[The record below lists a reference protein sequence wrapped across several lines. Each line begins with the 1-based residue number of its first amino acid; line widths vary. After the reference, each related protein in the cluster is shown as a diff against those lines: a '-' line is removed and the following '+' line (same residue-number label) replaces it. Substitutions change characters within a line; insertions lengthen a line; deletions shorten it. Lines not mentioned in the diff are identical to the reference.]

1 MLFTNFSFF
10 LFFITFILLY
20 SLVNQKLQKII
31 LLFGNLFFCYF
42 TGWQSFTVAIG
53 VIFITYFFAF
63 FKKELVLSGVMINVL
78 ILIFF
83 KYISSFY
90 PVGISFY
97 VFTSIAYLVDVY
109 LQRIPAE
116 KNLFNFLNFILFFP
130 KFISGPVERVE
141 NLQPQLSTNIKC
153 KISFQNVQLG
163 FQLFLF
169 GFFKKICIANR
180 LQIYVDKVFDNLGNF
195 GGLALIIATIF
206 YSVQI
211 YCDFSGYTDM
221 ALGIAKVF
229 GVNLTQNFK
238 NPYSA
243 VSIGEF
249 WHKWHISL
257 SSWLKDY
264 IYIPLG
270 GNRKGNIRKNINI
283 FITFFVSGLWH
294 GNTLNF
300 CIWGGVHALAQI
312 FENIFKIPLSSINTK
327 IRNIFTIIIIGF
339 AWIFFRLNTLSDIPL
354 FFTNLVSPKFFNIES
369 FKIAISGINFST
381 YNNMTPS
388 FLLNVNV
395 FVCLFIFFTISR
407 IEVKSGLH
415 ISNLIIQKKTSQK
428 YLYDYLL
435 MIMIFVT
442 GLFDSTRF
450 IYAAF

>member
-1 MLFTNFSFF
+1 MIFTNVSFF
-10 LFFITFILLY
+10 LFFIIFVLLY
-20 SLVNQKLQKII
+20 SLVNQKLQKFI

-53 VIFITYFFAF
+53 VICLTYFFAF
-63 FKKELVLSGVMINVL
+63 FKKKLIFAGVILNII

-83 KYISSFY
+83 KYFSSFY

-109 LQRIPAE
+109 LERINAE
-116 KNLFNFLNFILFFP
+116 KNIFNFLNFILFFP
-130 KFISGPVERVE
+130 KFISGPVERADY
-141 NLQPQLSTNIKC
+141 LLPQLSKANKYN
-153 KISFQNVQLG
+153 ISFQNIQLG

-169 GFFKKICIANR
+169 GFFKKVCIANR
-180 LQIYVDKVFDNLGNF
+180 LQIYVDKVFDNLGSF
-195 GGLALIIATIF
+195 GGLSLIIATIF
-206 YSVQI
+206 YSIQI

-257 SSWLKDY
+257 SAWLRDY

-270 GNRKGNIRKNINI
+270 GNRKGNFRKNINI
-283 FITFFVSGLWH
+283 LITFLVSGLWH

-300 CIWGGVHALAQI
+300 CIWGGVHALVQI
-312 FENIFKIPLSSINTK
+312 FENIFKKSLSSVNSK
-327 IRNIFTIIIIGF
+327 IRNIFTIILIAF

-354 FFTNLVSPKFFNIES
+354 FFTNLVSPKFFSIES
-369 FKIAISGINFST
+369 FKIALSGINFST

-395 FVCLFIFFTISR
+395 FISLFILLFISR

-415 ISNLIIQKKTSQK
+415 ISNIIIQKKTSMK